1 MNRKKIIIVSVIFV
15 CLGVAILSRSVDRNK
30 FIYGLSEGT
39 YTVEGAENATV
50 PASITFDLNK
60 DTFSFSYDLLSSYLP
75 HGTWEIEKG
84 KVLATT
90 HDKNYVYISR
100 SMPYWLTRNRITGEI
115 AKPVEPV
122 FADGES
128 RGKAPKWLYRPFQF

>member
-30 FIYGLSEGT
+30 VIYGLSEGT

-90 HDKNYVYISR
+90 HDKNYVYIFDIIDNVTLKFVQKGS
-100 SMPYWLTRNRITGEI
+100 STITYTDENI
-115 AKPVEPV
+115 NTNPSIV
-122 FADGES
+122 DGTKFVLS
-128 RGKAPKWLYRPFQF
+128 DPR

>member
-84 KVLATT
+84 KVS
-90 HDKNYVYISR
+90 VYDS
-100 SMPYWLTRNRITGEI
+100 
-115 AKPVEPV
+115 
-122 FADGES
+122 F
-128 RGKAPKWLYRPFQF
+128 